1 MRRVILGRSRKNS
14 VFLNSGGQ
22 YHAPRV
28 FQSSP
33 VKRKSMMSPRES
45 EMTRRLL
52 LASVGGLTSV
62 VLVHP
67 TVADDKDESDSYD
80 VFRKISD
87 VRKEFERLLPLWQE
101 ERKKTRPGGKT
112 NAYWTGPHGR
122 AIIALGPG
130 IIPYLI
136 QQVKSGDIFFN
147 VPLRLITK
155 IDIGGES
162 HEHRSKLWVEWWEAG
177 KNTPME

>member
-1 MRRVILGRSRKNS
+1 
-14 VFLNSGGQ
+14 
-22 YHAPRV
+22 
-28 FQSSP
+28 
-33 VKRKSMMSPRES
+33 MMSPRES